1 MDHGAEFKML
11 HANWEV
17 MWVVRHKGENHI
29 IVKDF
34 DRDFV
39 GARELYLKV
48 KKTNRKMVTLR
59 CRNVGFP
66 PPDRWRDMEPVYKK
80 RKGKLVVVD
89 EVMSEPATYVGKMT
103 AYNRHGV
110 WWCPYCMELRRFEKR
125 AWAEVDGH
133 LFSAD
138 PKYYC
143 PMCDVSHSDAH
154 VIRYNPI
161 AQRLAYG
168 KKSRGRG
175 RKKRGR
181 SRRK

>member
-1 MDHGAEFKML
+1 ML

-34 DRDFV
+34 DHDFV
-39 GARELYLKV
+39 GARDLYVKV
-48 KKTNRKMVTLR
+48 KKTDRKMVTLR

-66 PPDRWRDMEPVYKK
+66 PPEQT
-80 RKGKLVVVD
+80 L
-89 EVMSEPATYVGKMT
+89 EKML
-103 AYNRHGV
+103 AYNKQRV
-110 WWCPYCMELRRFEKR
+110 WWCPYCMELRRFERR
-125 AWAEVDGH
+125 AWTEIDGH
-133 LFSAD
+133 LYAAD

-143 PMCDVSHSDAH
+143 PLCDISHTDAY
-154 VIRYNPI
+154 VIQYNPL
-161 AQRLAYG
+161 AQRLMYG
-168 KKSRGRG
+168 RRSRSRG